1 MWLLFCLQCKDIR
14 ASIEPP
20 LYPTVK
26 CIRIDIIY
34 YTAASFCIF
43 TDLVILALPI
53 RPLWSIQAS
62 VRRRIG
68 LICIITLG
76 GCSPIVSLIRLVT
89 LVQFGSNPDFTYP
102 LAKLLLVSAIEIQ
115 VGIMAANAPSLKAVW
130 LKHVVKSLGSEYPSS
145 HGRSHELSAMSSNKR
160 KVGKLPGVESRAH
173 MPAANADA
181 PSDHWR
187 NDSEE
192 QLFQKENARASD
204 NEAVYFKNN

>member
-1 MWLLFCLQCKDIR
+1 M
-14 ASIEPP
+14 
-20 LYPTVK
+20 
-26 CIRIDIIY
+26 
-34 YTAASFCIF
+34 
-43 TDLVILALPI
+43 
-53 RPLWSIQAS
+53 
-62 VRRRIG
+62 
-68 LICIITLG
+68 
-76 GCSPIVSLIRLVT
+76 T